1 MIHLYYGEGK
11 GKTTAAVGLAVRMA
25 GHGKNVFFA
34 QFMKSGFTGEL
45 EVLKGVSSIYIGR
58 PRGEYGF
65 YSTLS
70 DEDKESLTREHNQI
84 LSLILERMREGKI
97 DLLVLDEITYAY
109 HYGLADK
116 RKIRRVLAMSDGI
129 EAVCTGRRPADLF
142 FQYADYVTEMKKIR
156 HPYDEGVAGRA
167 GVEF

>member
-1 MIHLYYGEGK
+1 MIHLYYGDGK
-11 GKTTAAVGLAVRMA
+11 GKTTAAVGLAARMA

-45 EVLKGVSSIYIGR
+45 EILKGVSSIYIGR
-58 PRGEYGF
+58 PQGKYGF
-65 YSTLS
+65 YSSLS
-70 DEDKESLTREHNQI
+70 NEDKARLTGEHNQI
-84 LSLILERMREGKI
+84 LSLALERMQEGQI

-116 RKIRRVLAMSDGI
+116 RQIRKVLAMAADI

>member
-1 MIHLYYGEGK
+1 MIHLYYGDGK

-34 QFMKSGFTGEL
+34 QFMKSGPTGEL
-45 EVLKGVSSIYIGR
+45 EILKGVSSIYIGR
-58 PRGEYGF
+58 PKRRYGF

-70 DEDKESLTREHNQI
+70 EEDKENLRAEHDQI
-84 LSLILERMREGKI
+84 LSQALEQTQKGWT

-109 HYGLADK
+109 HYGLLDK
-116 RKIRRVLAMSDGI
+116 RMVRKVLAASQKI